1 MTGIRHRLLATI
13 GLIGALALGGCGY
26 NDGFGYSGV
35 SVGTGYY
42 GGGGFYGDGYYG
54 PGGFYQPGAFGGWYN
69 NFYYPGS
76 GIYVYDRGGRRH
88 RWNDGQRR
96 YWEGRRVERRDDRW
110 RGRENVGRGEWRG
123 RGNDGR
129 RGTYVRPR
137 PQPGVEGDRGR
148 GRWQG
153 NNAVR
158 PSDQARPPRQGGR
171 QMSQPRPERNMGV
184 RSAPNMRADR
194 PSRSNSRGPAMR
206 TRPN

>member
-1 MTGIRHRLLATI
+1 MTGFRHRLLATI

-26 NDGFGYSGV
+26 YGQ
-35 SVGTGYY
+35 TGY
-42 GGGGFYGDGYYG
+42 
-54 PGGFYQPGAFGGWYN
+54 YQPGAFGGWYN
-69 NFYYPGS
+69 NFYYPGN
-76 GIYVYDRGGRRH
+76 GYYVYDRGGRRH

-110 RGRENVGRGEWRG
+110 RGRDRDRRADGRRDWRGRDNDGRGEWRG

-129 RGTYVRPR
+129 PGNGTYTRPR

-158 PSDQARPPRQGGR
+158 PTPQARPTRPARPQA
-171 QMSQPRPERNMGV
+171 SQPRPQRNMST
-184 RSAPNMRADR
+184 RPAPSIRADR
-194 PSRSNSRGPAMR
+194 PSRTNSRGPAVR
-206 TRPN
+206 TQPN